1 VTLRVTISLPELHVS
16 NTYRKARLLA
26 GHEDARLVDIYVD
39 PDTKNRVARESIA
52 LSDVVVIDQERFAT
66 DSFALSDITALG
78 VTHPVSETT
87 QLTDTVLK
95 GHDFFFTDTIGLTD
109 VASLVSAQTL
119 SESSAVSIADNFS
132 ALVSKPLGD
141 SFTFGDSIS
150 FSFSYDRTYSDSF
163 SFNDSTAIS
172 SSLVLPG
179 DTVGMADSVTISHG
193 PATSSV
199 FNNTTFNTSALGA

>member
-52 LSDVVVIDQERFAT
+52 LSDVVVIAKVFTIAD
-66 DSFALSDITALG
+66 ALSVFDTPALG
-78 VTHPVSETT
+78 VTHPVSDTT
-87 QLTDTVLK
+87 QLTDTALK
-95 GHDFFFTDTIGLTD
+95 GFDFFFTDIIGLAD
-109 VASLVSAQTL
+109 SASVVSQQTL
-119 SESSAVSIADNFS
+119 SESSTVSIADSLS
-132 ALVSKPLGD
+132 ASVSKPLGD
-141 SFTFGDSIS
+141 SFTFGDSIA
-150 FSFSYDRTYSDSF
+150 FSFSYDRTPADSF
-163 SFNDSTAIS
+163 SFTDSMSIS
-172 SSLVLPG
+172 SNLVLPG
-179 DTVGMADSVTISHG
+179 DTVGMADSVTINIG